1 MTTKIRQ
8 DPKSLRDEI
17 SPKVRKATRD
27 DLTTALLAAEK
38 ETANKATDFVEKI
51 ATAAEWTLDDWVA
64 LASLAAT
71 GRFFHEV
78 RLAFTEIPEVEA
90 LAYEPQPE

>member
-1 MTTKIRQ
+1 MPEKIRK
-8 DPKSLRDEI
+8 DPKSLQDEI
-17 SPKVRKATRD
+17 SPKVNKATRD

-38 ETANKATDFVEKI
+38 VTANKATEFVEKI
-51 ATAAEWTLDDWVA
+51 ATAPEWTLDDWVA
-64 LASLAAT
+64 LAGLAGT

-90 LAYEPQPE
+90 LAYEPPPE